1 MVDLGHVFSRD
12 HAIVGGYVELD
23 RDPNG
28 KAGIPLDVE
37 VVDLGEGAFHRPMS
51 NDSGFYIAEA
61 GQVGCG
67 SEKLDRDIL
76 NFPSRR
82 LPLLESMPL
91 TPKTLNFA
99 EFTEL

>member
-12 HAIVGGYVELD
+12 HAIVGGFVELD

-28 KAGIPLDVE
+28 KAGIPLDVQ

-82 LPLLESMPL
+82 LPLLESM
-91 TPKTLNFA
+91 TLVNNKLNY
-99 EFTEL
+99 TENNV

>member
-1 MVDLGHVFSRD
+1 
-12 HAIVGGYVELD
+12 
-23 RDPNG
+23 
-28 KAGIPLDVE
+28 
-37 VVDLGEGAFHRPMS
+37 MS

>member
-12 HAIVGGYVELD
+12 HAIVGGFVELD

-82 LPLLESMPL
+82 LPLLESM
-91 TPKTLNFA
+91 TLVNNKLNY
-99 EFTEL
+99 TENNV